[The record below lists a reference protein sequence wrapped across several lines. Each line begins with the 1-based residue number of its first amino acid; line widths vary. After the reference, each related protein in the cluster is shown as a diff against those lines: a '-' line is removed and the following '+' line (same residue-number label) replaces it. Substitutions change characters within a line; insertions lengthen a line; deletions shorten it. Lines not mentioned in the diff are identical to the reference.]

1 MRRDAL
7 VLASGKRPPLPQIDL
22 DINLLERKTG
32 GMGAGGGLSAA
43 AAGEGGFPG
52 LVGSFSYSEK
62 NLFGLNQRLSA
73 RVELGQVGVRG
84 GSTRPR
90 VNGQGRGPFHV
101 VTFGPKTHPDP
112 PCLTLRLHSPHGP

>member
-1 MRRDAL
+1 MEDL
-7 VLASGKRPPLPQIDL
+7 FYIFLHLLSTFQVDL
-22 DINLLERKTG
+22 DINLIERKTG

-73 RVELGQVGVRG
+73 RVELGQVR
-84 GSTRPR
+84 
-90 VNGQGRGPFHV
+90 NE
-101 VTFGPKTHPDP
+101 
-112 PCLTLRLHSPHGP
+112 